1 MYFMYNCPT
10 CNSPFELGTKFCPK
24 CGCNLEESFIINPI
38 CPICHKTYPAGS
50 SFCSADGAKLVSP
63 EKLTPKCVIC
73 GTQYSSETK
82 FCPKDGGAVIPEA
95 LRYAKKGNVNT
106 HTSLYLNKASL
117 GSRFVA
123 SLLDGLICA
132 GLSIPAIIFYV
143 IGMANVSHS
152 YYGST
157 DYSGSV
163 FFFFLAFILY
173 IIPLVYIFIKDGLGE
188 GQSWGKKAM
197 EIKVINVSDNS
208 NCTKGT
214 SALRALISWLI
225 NLIPFVGWLI
235 EPIMVIATSDGRRLA
250 DKAAGTMV
258 VNIK

>member
-1 MYFMYNCPT
+1 MYYCPT
-10 CNSPFELGTKFCPK
+10 CNTPFELGTKFCPK
-24 CGCNLEESFIINPI
+24 CGCNLEESYIINPV

-73 GTQYSSETK
+73 GTPYSSETK

-95 LRYAKKGNVNT
+95 LRYVQNGKVNT
-106 HTSLYLNKASL
+106 PVTLYPQKASL
-117 GSRFVA
+117 GNRFVA
-123 SLLDGLICA
+123 SLLDGLICV
-132 GLSIPAIIFYV
+132 GLSIPAIIFYA
-143 IGMANVSHS
+143 IGMANVSYN

-163 FFFFLAFILY
+163 FYFFIALILY
-173 IIPLVYIFIKDGLGE
+173 FLPLVYTFIKDGLGE

-197 EIKVINVSDNS
+197 NIKVINVSDNS
-208 NCTKGT
+208 NCNKGT

-225 NLIPFVGWLI
+225 NLVPFIGWLI
-235 EPIMVIATSDGRRLA
+235 EPIMVLATSDGRRLA

>member
-1 MYFMYNCPT
+1 MYNCPT

-106 HTSLYLNKASL
+106 YTSLYLNKASL

-143 IGMANVSHS
+143 IGMAYVSHS

>member
-1 MYFMYNCPT
+1 MYNCPT

-106 HTSLYLNKASL
+106 YTSLYLNKASL

-132 GLSIPAIIFYV
+132 GLSIPAVIFYV

>member
-1 MYFMYNCPT
+1 MFNCPN
-10 CNSPFELGTKFCPK
+10 CNSPFELGTKYCPK

-38 CPICHKTYPAGS
+38 CPICHKTYPTGS

>member
-1 MYFMYNCPT
+1 MYYCPT
-10 CNSPFELGTKFCPK
+10 CNTPFELGTKFCPK

-73 GTQYSSETK
+73 GNIYSSETK

-95 LRYAKKGNVNT
+95 YRFAHSGNVNT
-106 HTSLYLNKASL
+106 SATLYPNKASL

-123 SLLDGLICA
+123 SLLDGLICV
-132 GLSIPAIIFYV
+132 GLSIPAIIFFV
-143 IGMANVSHS
+143 IGDVSQ
-152 YYGST
+152 GS
-157 DYSGSV
+157 SGSV
-163 FFFFLAFILY
+163 SFFFLAFLLY
-173 IIPLVYIFIKDGLGE
+173 FIPLFYTFIKDGLGE

-197 EIKVINVSDNS
+197 DIKVIHVSDNT
-208 NCTKGT
+208 NCTKRT
-214 SALRALISWLI
+214 SALRALISVLI
-225 NLIPFVGWLI
+225 NLIPFIGWLI
-235 EPIMVIATSDGRRLA
+235 EPIMVLATPDGRRLA

-258 VNIK
+258 VNINKKY